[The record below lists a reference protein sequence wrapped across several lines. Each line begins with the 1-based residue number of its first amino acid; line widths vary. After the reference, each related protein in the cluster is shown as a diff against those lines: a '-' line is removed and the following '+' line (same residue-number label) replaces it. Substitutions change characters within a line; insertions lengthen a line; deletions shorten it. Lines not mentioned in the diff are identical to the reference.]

1 MGRVIE
7 ERDQMTGGVV
17 RAGSQVDESSS
28 APPGAA
34 AAAARRRIP
43 GEEGIWVFV
52 LVDMTVFAMFFATF
66 MYARGHNHEAFVRGH
81 GSLSVVLGTVNT
93 VLLLTSS
100 LVVAIAVQYVL
111 SGRHRKVPM
120 HLGAALA
127 CGLGFIAVKALEWT
141 HLLMAGKP
149 SVAHEYFAYY
159 FVFTGVHLFHV
170 GLGVCVLIGL
180 IVLTRRPALSGRQL
194 ILCEAGGI
202 FWHMVDLL
210 WVVLFALFYLVR

>member
-7 ERDQMTGGVV
+7 EPEMAGGAANV
-17 RAGSQVDESSS
+17 RSQVDLGPSV
-28 APPGAA
+28 PRGDAA
-34 AAAARRRIP
+34 TLTRRRIP
-43 GEEGIWVFV
+43 GEEGVWVFV

-81 GSLSVVLGTVNT
+81 GHLSVVLGTLNT

-100 LVVAIAVQYVL
+100 AAVAIAVQYVL
-111 SGRHRKVPM
+111 SGRRRQVRT
-120 HLGAALA
+120 LFGAALA
-127 CGLGFIAVKALEWT
+127 CGLGFIAVKALEWS
-141 HLLMAGKP
+141 HLLMTGKP
-149 SVAHEYFAYY
+149 SVGHEYFAYY

-170 GLGVCVLIGL
+170 VLGVGVLIGL
-180 IVLTRRPALSGRQL
+180 LVLTRRPTLSGRQ
-194 ILCEAGGI
+194 ITLCEAGGI